1 MFEQSLYEPERVA
14 TPLQDGDLFYD
25 YEIKNWDLSPRI
37 YRILGIS
44 ALANVL
50 AIIVISQTS
59 LLTMKGCDSPLVGRM
74 CEVLDTVYVSTM
86 LFGTDR
92 EWADKVYEKT
102 ELGDSEITFVDVS
115 GETPP
120 LSYPEGY
127 FQIANPEEFA
137 MQQQMLLDPAFN
149 ATSPGFPSGFPPPTT
164 PPGTTLLDTTPVMPK
179 QNPSVVEGELP
190 TFGGS
195 GNNGVASNPR
205 STRRRPRPG
214 TTPVRPDE
222 DDIADVTETPEG
234 SPLPTPMSSDAV
246 TALEINRK
254 PLTDFADQ
262 VAVQVEAKEVDLNQP
277 FMIVLNGVLTK
288 DGKLDRKLSK
298 FDVSKQKG
306 DEKMINVAKAAIEA
320 VGDSGFL
327 TYLKSLDVE
336 KVTLTLVQDDE
347 KINAVI
353 SSTQASPERAK
364 VIASG
369 LNSYISVG
377 KIAVKNPSDERTLL
391 DGARVV
397 DEGKNF
403 VLNFTIPKP
412 VAHEM
417 ITRKLQEAQAKKL
430 KEGQP
435 SGDLDTGTKNNT
447 AIR

>member
-14 TPLQDGDLFYD
+14 TPLQEGDLFYD
-25 YEIKNWDLSPRI
+25 YEVKNWELSPRV
-37 YRILGIS
+37 YKILGIS
-44 ALANVL
+44 AFLNIL
-50 AIIVISQTS
+50 AILVVSQTS
-59 LLTMKGCDSPLVGRM
+59 LLTMKGCESPFVGRV
-74 CEVLDTVYVSTM
+74 CDVLDTVYVSSM
-86 LFGTDR
+86 IFGTDR
-92 EWADKVYEKT
+92 DWVDAVYDKT

-127 FQIANPEEFA
+127 FQIANPEEWA
-137 MQQQMLLDPAFN
+137 MQQQMLMDPTFN
-149 ATSPGFPSGFPPPTT
+149 TVPGFPSNPPPMTT
-164 PPGTTLLDTTPVMPK
+164 PPGTSLFDTTPAIPK
-179 QNPSVVEGELP
+179 QNPSVVEGNLP
-190 TFGGS
+190 TFGDNGS
-195 GNNGVASNPR
+195 VASNPR
-205 STRRRPRPG
+205 NNRRRPRPG
-214 TTPVRPDE
+214 STPAIPD
-222 DDIADVTETPEG
+222 DDDTAEVKPTE
-234 SPLPTPMSSDAV
+234 SPAPTPMSSEAV

-262 VAVQVEAKEVDLNQP
+262 VALKVEGKQVDLDQP
-277 FMIVLNGVLTK
+277 FTIVLNGVLTK

-306 DEKMINVAKAAIEA
+306 DQGMIDVAKAAIEA

-336 KVTLTLVQDDE
+336 KVTVTLVQDEE

-353 SSTQASPERAK
+353 SSAQTSPERAR

-391 DGARVV
+391 DGAKVV
-397 DEGKNF
+397 DDGKNF

-412 VAHEM
+412 IAHEM
-417 ITRKLQEAQAKKL
+417 ITRKLKEAQAKRL
-430 KEGQP
+430 QEGQP
-435 SGDLDTGTKNNT
+435 SGDLDPKTEHNT